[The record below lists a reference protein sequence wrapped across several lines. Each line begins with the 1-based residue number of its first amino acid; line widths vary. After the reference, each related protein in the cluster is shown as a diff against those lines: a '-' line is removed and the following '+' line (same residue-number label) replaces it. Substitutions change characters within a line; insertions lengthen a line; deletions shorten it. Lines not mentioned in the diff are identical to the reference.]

1 MNSYVEFVKADLKGN
16 SETKIHSLG
25 VFKTV
30 LSHVLNQLH
39 LFLPHETEE
48 INSQLPQPFC
58 SLLAQKYFTKDNLLR
73 RGAIDSDAISKV
85 EVCSLVCFDVVGR
98 NFAGSRRSES
108 SEIGGRSSYGSI
120 QFFDSM
126 WLAAESV
133 RKDSI
138 C

>member
-58 SLLAQKYFTKDNLLR
+58 SLLAQKYFTTDNLLR

-85 EVCSLVCFDVVGR
+85 EVFSLVCFD
-98 NFAGSRRSES
+98 E
-108 SEIGGRSSYGSI
+108 
-120 QFFDSM
+120 
-126 WLAAESV
+126 
-133 RKDSI
+133 
-138 C
+138 

>member
-1 MNSYVEFVKADLKGN
+1 MEFVKADLKGN
-16 SETKIHSLG
+16 SEAKIHSLG
-25 VFKTV
+25 VFRTV

-58 SLLAQKYFTKDNLLR
+58 SLLEQKYFTKDNLLR
-73 RGAIDSDAISKV
+73 RGAIDPVVMRKV
-85 EVCSLVCFDVVGR
+85 EVFSLVCFDVGR

-108 SEIGGRSSYGSI
+108 SEVGRRSSFGSI

-126 WLAAESV
+126 WLATESV
-133 RKDSI
+133 RKDPI

>member
-58 SLLAQKYFTKDNLLR
+58 SLLEQKYFTKDNVLR
-73 RGAIDSDAISKV
+73 RGAIDPDAISKV
-85 EVCSLVCFDVVGR
+85 EVFSLACCDVGR

-120 QFFDSM
+120 HFFDSVR
-126 WLAAESV
+126 LAAESV